1 MEAEPDTEEQADE
14 EAEPTPMEKCAALFA
29 AQHAVATDR
38 QIRATGIS
46 VRQQKSLIASGVW
59 SREAPGVIGP
69 SGAPNTWERRVMT
82 ATLAVPGAV
91 ACGRTAARLHSLDGF
106 RRFGQ
111 VKIAVGRGS
120 RIVKI
125 PGVKYTRINPLTTDD
140 TVVVN
145 GIAVTNVAVTLI
157 HLAAGGH
164 NAAKAMDDA
173 LRRGNKPDVLREVF
187 ERWKGRGVKGPSTV
201 LELLADRVD
210 RRLPRSWFQ
219 RLAKDL
225 FAAEAIH
232 LVDEWPVYNT
242 NGRRLAEL
250 DLANVDL
257 QVGVECQSWEWHGS
271 PSAKQRD
278 LTRKRRLRV
287 LGWEIVD
294 VWWSD
299 LNRTAE
305 VVADVRL
312 AISIA
317 RARNL
322 AAESTRSAGS
332 ATKIEGSA

>member
-1 MEAEPDTEEQADE
+1 MQ
-14 EAEPTPMEKCAALFA
+14 KCAALFA

-38 QIRATGIS
+38 QVRATGVS
-46 VRQQKSLIASGVW
+46 LRQQKALLGNGVW
-59 SREAPGVIGP
+59 VRHCRGVIGP
-69 SGAPNTWERRVMT
+69 AGAPDTWERRVKM

-91 ACGRTAARLHSLDGF
+91 ACGRTAARIHGLDGF
-106 RRFGQ
+106 RRFTQ
-111 VKIAVGRGS
+111 VKIAVRRTS
-120 RIVKI
+120 RKVEV
-125 PGVKYTRINPLTTDD
+125 PGVKYTRMNPLTGDD
-140 TVVVN
+140 WETVN
-145 GIAVTNVAVTLI
+145 GIPVTTVAVTLI

-164 NAAKAMDDA
+164 NAGKAMDDA
-173 LRRGNKPDVLREVF
+173 LRRGTKPGTLREVF
-187 ERWKGRGVKGPSTV
+187 ERWRGRGVKGPSVV
-201 LELLADRVD
+201 LDLLADRVD

-232 LVDEWPVYNT
+232 LVDEWPVHDP

-250 DLANVDL
+250 DLANVEL

-271 PSAKQRD
+271 PSAKRRD
-278 LTRKRRLRV
+278 LTRKRRLRM

-305 VVADVRL
+305 VVADVQL

-317 RARNL
+317 RARKL
-322 AAESTRSAGS
+322 AKNPAESA
-332 ATKIEGSA
+332 

>member
-1 MEAEPDTEEQADE
+1 METQQQPEAGDEATDEAVTEEVE
-14 EAEPTPMEKCAALFA
+14 LTPMQKCAVLFA
-29 AQHAVATDR
+29 AQHGVASDR
-38 QIRATGIS
+38 QIRTAGVS
-46 VRQQKSLIASGVW
+46 LRQQKALLASGVW
-59 SREAPGVIGP
+59 TRHCPGVVGP
-69 SGAPNTWERRVMT
+69 SGAPETWERRVKA

-91 ACGRTAARLHSLDGF
+91 ACGRTAACIHRLDGF
-106 RRFGQ
+106 RRFPQ
-111 VKIAVGRGS
+111 IKIAVPPSS
-120 RIVKI
+120 RKIEI
-125 PGVKYTRINPLTTDD
+125 PGVKYTRINQLTATD
-140 TVVVN
+140 TETVN
-145 GIAVTNVAVTLI
+145 GIPVTTVALTLI

-173 LRRGNKPDVLREVF
+173 LRCGNKPDVMREVF
-187 ERWKGRGVKGPSTV
+187 QRWRGRGVKGPSAV

-232 LVDEWPVYNT
+232 LVDEWPVFDT
-242 NGRRLAEL
+242 TGRRLAEL

-271 PSAKQRD
+271 PSAKRRD

-299 LNRTAE
+299 LNRMAE
-305 VVADVRL
+305 VVADVQL

-317 RARNL
+317 RARK
-322 AAESTRSAGS
+322 SA
-332 ATKIEGSA
+332 

>member
-1 MEAEPDTEEQADE
+1 METETEVDE
-14 EAEPTPMEKCAALFA
+14 DVELTPMQKCSALFA

-38 QIRATGIS
+38 QIRAAGVS
-46 VRQQKSLIASGVW
+46 ARQQKSLIASGAW
-59 SREAPGVIGP
+59 TRQAPGVVGS

-106 RRFGQ
+106 RRFEQ

-125 PGVKYTRINPLTTDD
+125 AGVKYTRMNALTAED

-145 GIAVTNVAVTLI
+145 GISVTNVGVTLI

-164 NAAKAMDDA
+164 NAGKAMDDA
-173 LRRGNKPDVLREVF
+173 LRRGNKPNDLREVF
-187 ERWKGRGVKGPSTV
+187 QRWKGHGVKGPSVV

-219 RLAKDL
+219 RMAKDL

-232 LVDEWPVYNT
+232 LVDEWPVYDT
-242 NGRRLAEL
+242 NGKRLAEL
-250 DLANVDL
+250 DLVNVDI

-299 LNRTAE
+299 LHRMAE
-305 VVADVRL
+305 VLVDVRL
-312 AISIA
+312 AIAIA
-317 RARNL
+317 RARKL
-322 AAESTRSAGS
+322 AADL
-332 ATKIEGSA
+332 TKSV